1 MIVEFIIKNIMKES
15 HLDLI
20 FNYNEKYVFVLVA
33 YLGVVALLY
42 GLTEIGV
49 ISIGSFLLCSVMIL
63 ALYFIFKKMFNKT
76 IKKLRKENDNLNT
89 EKGMRNICKNNDNEF
104 CKRYRK
110 KREQYYK
117 DVNTIYNDYNKSI

>member
-1 MIVEFIIKNIMKES
+1 MKG
-15 HLDLI
+15 I
-20 FNYNEKYVFVLVA
+20 YNYNEKYVFVLVA